1 MMTARECVILCLL
14 TGVFGCSDTQQDDI
28 GSSPLKD
35 EASNDVW
42 FTDEAKERGLVFQYA
57 SGNAG
62 RPLMPEIVGGGV
74 AVLDVNNDG
83 KMDIY
88 LVQADFNLER
98 GAPDQGSPSRLFV
111 NQGEGYFEQQ
121 SNTGAEVRGY
131 GLGVATGDFN
141 NDGNVDIY
149 VANLGR
155 NHLLKG
161 DGTGTFVDVT
171 EKTMTGDDGF
181 STAAMFHDWD
191 RDGDLDLYVV
201 NYLNWSLTNER
212 VCETRGKPTYCSPRA
227 YAAPAVDRLYRN
239 DGDGGFTDVS
249 LSSGIATA
257 PANGMAVVSEDFD
270 GDGWQDIFVTNDLMG
285 DQLWLNQCEEVPCKQ
300 LRFREVAGDFGVAV
314 DDNGVAKAG
323 MGVVSPD
330 VDQDGDPDLLIV
342 NMQTQTDSFFRNEGT
357 YFVDVTSRF
366 GLAAISRKRTRF
378 GVVAADFNNDGVV
391 DLFEANGRVD
401 GNPADPGNPFA
412 EDNVLMT
419 GTHNAS
425 GEFRFVEVA
434 RGHDRSKHTS
444 RGLAMGDFDDDGGI
458 DLVVVNRD
466 GPVQLLMNHAGR
478 DRDWVRLRLL
488 TVDGRDAH
496 GAEVTLARKD
506 ETRYGRVQVAA
517 SYAAAHDPRV
527 HFGLGARPGA
537 GQGASSELV
546 FEIHWPDAQRQQ
558 IRLKGS
564 GVDHTIVQKAA
575 ASTAP

>member
-1 MMTARECVILCLL
+1 MITARKCVIPCLL
-14 TGVFGCSDTQQDDI
+14 MGVFGCSDTQREDI
-28 GSSPLKD
+28 GSSRAVD
-35 EASNDVW
+35 EVAEDVW
-42 FTDEAKERGLVFQYA
+42 FADQATERGLVFQYA
-57 SGNAG
+57 SGNEG

-83 KMDIY
+83 NMDIY
-88 LVQADFNLER
+88 LVQADFNLAQ
-98 GAPDQGSPSRLFV
+98 GTADQGSPSRLFV

-155 NHLLKG
+155 NHLLRG
-161 DGTGTFVDVT
+161 DGTGGFIDVT
-171 EKTMTGDDGF
+171 EKSMTGDDGF

-201 NYLNWSLTNER
+201 NYLNWSLRNER

-270 GDGWQDIFVTNDLMG
+270 GDGWQDIFVTNDMMG
-285 DQLWLNQCEEVPCKQ
+285 DQLWLNQCEEVPCRQ
-300 LRFREVAGDFGVAV
+300 LRFREVAGEFGIAV
-314 DDNGVAKAG
+314 DDNGIAKAG
-323 MGVVSPD
+323 MGVVTPD

-342 NMQTQTDSFFRNEGT
+342 NMQTQTDSFFRNERT
-357 YFVDVTSRF
+357 YFVDVTSRY

-378 GVVAADFNNDGVV
+378 GVVAADFNNDGVF

-412 EDNVLMT
+412 EVNVLMT
-419 GTHNAS
+419 GTHNAL

-434 RGHDRSKHTS
+434 RGQEKTKHTS

-466 GPVQLLMNHAGR
+466 GPVQLLMNQTGR
-478 DRDWVRLRLL
+478 ERDWVRLRLL
-488 TVDGRDAH
+488 TADGRDAH
-496 GAEVTLARKD
+496 GAEVTLVRED

-517 SYAAAHDPRV
+517 SYASAHDPRV
-527 HFGLGARPGA
+527 HFGLGARPGL
-537 GQGASSELV
+537 GQRSSAELL
-546 FEIHWPDAQRQQ
+546 FEVQWPDAQRQE

-564 GVDHTIVQKAA
+564 GVDHTIVQTAA
-575 ASTAP
+575 APTAH